1 MYEFVGRVDQQVKIR
16 GFRVELGEVESQLN
30 SLLGGRESAVVLKHD
45 SEDHPT
51 LIAFWVA
58 TDSSG
63 EWGSAK
69 KLEDELRRLLP
80 EYMIP
85 SRFERLA
92 SLPLTPNRKVDRKFL
107 SQTDLSEIVKE
118 FGFSSD
124 RSELGERT
132 KLDRISLQQAVEQ
145 LKGVVAEIVTVREDD
160 LDVPRPLEEVGFDSI
175 RFTRLSV
182 ELNRTYGLNVDVT
195 SFYHYKTIEGVAQFL
210 VERQLAV
217 ASPIPSQ
224 SQQESIAGSDKSPA
238 LSRGFQVHTIEAT
251 EGGGDLIPVS
261 YTSCEPVAIIG
272 LDARLPQAPDIP
284 TFWQNLTSGKD
295 AITEFPW
302 ERVGEV
308 ERDGTIQGG
317 FIEDVDKFDAP
328 FFGISPREAKAM
340 DPRQRI
346 FLETVWR
353 AIEDAGR
360 RPGELS
366 GSKTGV
372 FVGIVGNSEY
382 SGEPE
387 DSSVDS
393 AAQLFL
399 GSAASLIAN
408 RVSYYF
414 DLRG

>member
-30 SLLGGRESAVVLKHD
+30 SLPGVRECAVVLKRD
-45 SEDHPT
+45 SEDHPA
-51 LIAFWVA
+51 LIAFWVG

-69 KLEDELRRLLP
+69 RLGDELKRLLP

-92 SLPLTPNRKVDRKFL
+92 SLPLTPNRKVDRKLL
-107 SQTDLSEIVKE
+107 SQTDLTEIVKE

-124 RSELGERT
+124 RGELAEQT
-132 KLDRISLQQAVEQ
+132 KLDRISLQQVVEQ
-145 LKGVVAEIVTVREDD
+145 LKKVVAEIVTVRGDD
-160 LDVPRPLEEVGFDSI
+160 LDVRRPLVELGFDSI

-182 ELNRTYGLNVDVT
+182 ELNRTYGLNVDAT

-210 VERQLAV
+210 VERQPAV
-217 ASPIPSQ
+217 ASPNLSQ
-224 SQQESIAGSDKSPA
+224 SQQESIEDSDKSTA
-238 LSRGFQVHTIEAT
+238 FSRVLLARPIEAT
-251 EGGGDLIPVS
+251 EIGGDLIPVS
-261 YTSCEPVAIIG
+261 YTSGEPVAIIG
-272 LDARLPQAPDIP
+272 LDARLPHAPDIP
-284 TFWQNLTSGKD
+284 TFWQNLISGRD

-302 ERVGEV
+302 ERVGEI
-308 ERDGTIQGG
+308 ERDRTIQGG

-353 AIEDAGR
+353 AIEDAGH
-360 RPGELS
+360 RPGELA
-366 GSKTGV
+366 GTKTGV

-399 GSAASLIAN
+399 GTAASLIAN

-414 DLRG
+414 DLR